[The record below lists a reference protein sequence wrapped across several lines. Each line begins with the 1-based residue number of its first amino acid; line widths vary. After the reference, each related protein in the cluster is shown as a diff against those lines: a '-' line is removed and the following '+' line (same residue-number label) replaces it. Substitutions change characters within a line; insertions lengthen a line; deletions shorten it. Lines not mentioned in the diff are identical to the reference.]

1 METGSQSQRSRAARG
16 SSDVPLFTFY
26 PCRADGS
33 STAFQ
38 TFECRDDAQ
47 ALSYARR
54 VLDEHLSSVEV
65 VIWQGERKVGA
76 VARTALPA

>member
-1 METGSQSQRSRAARG
+1 M
-16 SSDVPLFTFY
+16 PLFTFY

-38 TFECRDDAQ
+38 TFECPDDPQ
-47 ALSYARR
+47 ALAYARR

-65 VIWQGERKVGA
+65 VVWQGERRVGA